1 MMKHV
6 PDQFKK
12 LTIIIP
18 PPSDALVITSCPGIG
33 PRAIPKEAWTSVV
46 VKPGKR
52 RS

>member
-6 PDQFKK
+6 PDKFKK

-33 PRAIPKEAWTSVV
+33 PRAIPKGCL

>member
-18 PPSDALVITSCPGIG
+18 PPGDTLVIAACPGIG
-33 PRAIPKEAWTSVV
+33 PRAIPKDCWL